1 MRDHPALEILKV
13 DPGSAAARLGLKPG
27 FRLASLNGHR
37 LADEFDYRFAQ
48 AEDSVRLEYFDLEG
62 NRLSGLAEKHPD
74 EDLGLEFAET
84 PFRRC
89 QVKCTFCFIDQNPP
103 GMRSSIYFKDED
115 YRFSFLYGNYVTLF
129 NMSEADMQ
137 KAIER
142 RMSPM
147 YISVHTTDEALRS
160 RMLGIRKATNI
171 LERLQRLAD
180 ARIEMHAQIVV
191 CPGINDGA
199 VLAQTVRDLARFH
212 PSLASMACVP
222 VGLTRH
228 RQGLTELRLSTPAE
242 AAAFLDECAG
252 WQKAF
257 LKEKGTRLVFPS
269 DEWYLR
275 AGRALPALGD
285 YEAMPQLAN
294 GVGLIPSFMEDFRRR
309 MPKTRRS
316 FSEGGRRPRRITA
329 VTGRAFQPFLSE
341 CASRLCARVEGLQI
355 EVIGVEN
362 RFYGESIGVA
372 GLLTGQDLRQT
383 LKNRVLG
390 DEVLLPHIML
400 RDRSQV
406 FLDDVAGPELA
417 ADLGKPL
424 RVLTAE
430 AGAFIEACLNP
441 LEDPAARLYDQGP
454 SAHLDREL
462 PEGMFAGSVLR

>member
-13 DPGSAAARLGLKPG
+13 DPSSPAADLGLQPG
-27 FRLASLNGHR
+27 HRLASLNGQR

-48 AEDSVRLEYFDLEG
+48 SDDRVLVEWFDLEG
-62 NRLSGLAEKHPD
+62 QVHKRWAEKHPD
-74 EDLGLEFAET
+74 QDLGLTFAET

-129 NMSEADMQ
+129 NMSEADMA

-147 YISVHTTDEALRS
+147 YISVHTTDETLRS
-160 RMLGIRKATNI
+160 RMLGIRKPTHI
-171 LERLQRLAD
+171 LERLGRLAE

-191 CPGINDGA
+191 CPGVNDGA
-199 VLAQTVRDLARFH
+199 NLKKTVHDLAAFH

-228 RQGLTELRLSTPAE
+228 RQGLADLRLSTPEE
-242 AAAFLDECAG
+242 AGDFLDECAQ
-252 WQKAF
+252 WQKTF
-257 LKEKGTRLVFPS
+257 LKEKGTRLVFAS

-275 AGRALPALGD
+275 AGRPLPSLGE
-285 YEAMPQLAN
+285 YESMPQLAN
-294 GVGLIPSFMEDFRRR
+294 GVGLIPAFMEEFRRR
-309 MPKTRRS
+309 LPRP
-316 FSEGGRRPRRITA
+316 GRKFAAGRRITA

-341 CASRLCARVEGLQI
+341 CAARLCERVEGLKI

-362 RFYGESIGVA
+362 RFYGENIGVA
-372 GLLTGQDLRQT
+372 GLLTGRDLDQA
-383 LKNRVLG
+383 LKGRPLG
-390 DEVLLPHIML
+390 DEVLLPHVML

-406 FLDDVAGPELA
+406 FLDDLA
-417 ADLGKPL
+417 APDLAVSLGKPL

-430 AGAFIEACLNP
+430 AGAFIKACLEP
-441 LEDPAARLYDQGP
+441 LTSPEARLYDQGP
-454 SAHLDREL
+454 SAGLDREL